1 MNRKTNLSMPVGG
14 SSLLVIFAV
23 LSLTVFALLV
33 LATVKADSR
42 MSAESTNAI
51 KDYYEADLEAE
62 QILGELRA
70 GKEVEGVTKQDG
82 ICAFSCKI
90 SDTQVLSVIAAI
102 DGEKYEIYQWK
113 AVSSKEW
120 SPEEYIKVW
129 VPEE

>member
-42 MSAESTNAI
+42 MSVESTNAI

-62 QILGELRA
+62 RILGELRA
-70 GKEVEGVTKQDG
+70 GKEVEGVTKQEG
-82 ICAFSCKI
+82 IYAFSCEI

-113 AVSSKEW
+113 AVPSKEW

-129 VPEE
+129 EPEE